1 MHSHIDLGY
10 SWQILYGHLI
20 VAALAVPLIVL
31 TLKRKW
37 SRWLQVIAGALAV
50 WSFAAFLV
58 VQFEF
63 RLNQTTGLPTES
75 FFKTGTGKVL
85 DMGAGTGRSSLM
97 VLQARPNATLVA
109 LDQFGASYEGHFGVT
124 GNQKDL
130 IDIGVRKLTAN
141 FEAVGVENRA
151 SVQAGDMRS
160 MPLDAASF
168 DAAVSAYAIDHL
180 SRAGISQALS
190 EASRVLKPGG
200 EFLLIVINKDFWLN
214 FTFGPLMMH
223 GRMPSQQFWIN
234 NLGKA
239 GFEIKEVGTQ
249 PGTFYFLARKP

>member
-1 MHSHIDLGY
+1 MHSHINFGY
-10 SWQILYGHLI
+10 PWQMLYGHFLL
-20 VAALAVPLIVL
+20 AALALPLFVL
-31 TLKRKW
+31 AIKRKW
-37 SRWLQVIAGALAV
+37 SKWFQTIAGALAF

-58 VQFEF
+58 VQFGF

-75 FFKTGTGKVL
+75 FFKSGTGKVL

-124 GNQKDL
+124 GNQNDL

-141 FEAVGVENRA
+141 FEAAGVESRA
-151 SVQAGDMRS
+151 SVQAGDMRN

-180 SRAGISQALS
+180 SRAGIGQALS

-200 EFLLIVINKDFWLN
+200 EFLLIVINKDLWLN
-214 FTFGPLMMH
+214 FTFGPLMIH
-223 GRMPSQQFWIN
+223 GRMPSQQFWVDY
-234 NLGKA
+234 LGKA
-239 GFEIKEVGTQ
+239 GFEVKEMGTQ